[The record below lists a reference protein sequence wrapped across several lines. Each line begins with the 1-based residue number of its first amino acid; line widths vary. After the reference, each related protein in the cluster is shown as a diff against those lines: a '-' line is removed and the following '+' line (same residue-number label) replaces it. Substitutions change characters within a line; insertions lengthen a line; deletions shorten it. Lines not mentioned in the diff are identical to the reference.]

1 MDMAKKG
8 EISWNSLESLLED
21 FSPDLVSSKQI
32 IKILLKEMKILLE
45 QSKGNIHNDQERAHI
60 IDAKEAPI
68 ELSDSRNKLVESV
81 TEIETM
87 NLKPEITLDIDDDVD
102 LQIEDPQ
109 INSDAFE
116 LEETVLVE
124 NAGSNENEAIKNEVK
139 PKILVAFQEE
149 INVENEV
156 NDEAIPNE
164 NESHEESVDVGDLK
178 NELFT
183 YLSGSVD
190 NNSDNKWYTFV
201 GENQIDQET
210 FNVKVENTESIRKEP
225 KSISELFQC
234 KTCAKNFTV
243 KKNLMRHMK
252 IHSGQKPYQCKTC
265 SKCFNNSKT
274 LKNHKITHTQEKPFD
289 CKTCFKK
296 FKLKNHLSRHE
307 LVHSGEK
314 PFKCNI
320 CSKCYKQSN
329 DLQIHIRSHTN
340 EKPFQCKSCQ
350 KEFKDSS
357 SFKEH
362 MTLHTV
368 EKETHKCKI
377 CSKSFQYAKTL
388 KRHQRIHS
396 GERPFQCNTCSKS
409 FTQSQHLTRHQ
420 NIHILR

>member
-1 MDMAKKG
+1 M
-8 EISWNSLESLLED
+8 
-21 FSPDLVSSKQI
+21 
-32 IKILLKEMKILLE
+32 
-45 QSKGNIHNDQERAHI
+45 
-60 IDAKEAPI
+60 
-68 ELSDSRNKLVESV
+68 
-81 TEIETM
+81 
-87 NLKPEITLDIDDDVD
+87 
-102 LQIEDPQ
+102 
-109 INSDAFE
+109 
-116 LEETVLVE
+116 
-124 NAGSNENEAIKNEVK
+124 
-139 PKILVAFQEE
+139 
-149 INVENEV
+149 ENEV

-210 FNVKVENTESIRKEP
+210 FDVKVENTESIRKEP

-368 EKETHKCKI
+368 EKETHKCTLVQFGF
-377 CSKSFQYAKTL
+377 KSGKNVDP
-388 KRHQRIHS
+388 RS
-396 GERPFQCNTCSKS
+396 G
-409 FTQSQHLTRHQ
+409 
-420 NIHILR
+420 